1 MTSNSEVLDTSFRSA
16 MDRMINRGR
25 IEAFTSPIDTNLAVA
40 GVMKK
45 RDGGPA
51 LLFTAIDGYAIP
63 IIGNLLC
70 CQANCEAAFGVDF
83 HGIRIAI
90 SRALSTPI
98 PPVLVARPSA

>member
-1 MTSNSEVLDTSFRSA
+1 MISNSEVIDTSFRSA
-16 MDRMINRGR
+16 IDRMINLGR

>member
-1 MTSNSEVLDTSFRSA
+1 MISNSDVLDTNFRSA
-16 MDRMINRGR
+16 IDRMINRGR

-51 LLFTAIDGYAIP
+51 LLFTTVDGYAIP

-70 CQANCEAAFGVDF
+70 C
-83 HGIRIAI
+83 R
-90 SRALSTPI
+90 SRFMRNGCSMRLEL
-98 PPVLVARPSA
+98 PVLRGLSMSAADRLES